1 MLQQHVT
8 VRNADPDRAAG
19 CNSDPLTDP
28 GMSQPDPLTDPRM
41 LQRCRDEIED
51 LCASLA
57 SNIDSVDAAREVQ
70 AALKSSILKDVLG
83 RSPRGHR
90 FAVEQVISSIHG
102 FSPTAASSAQ
112 DLPSLVRVHLL
123 SALDAMW
130 WGRSAA
136 FITNADVAGSDEL
149 VDLRVLRRR
158 REIHFRFRVQAEDL
172 PRRVVRAAV
181 RRTTPGFAPT
191 TIGMKLPYGR
201 PEVVALL
208 NDCALELAARAT
220 PRSPRL
226 WVNSIAR
233 STAYQDELR
242 TFGYVAATSSA
253 HCVGWAADVEME
265 WMRRRGVGAL
275 LEEMLSR
282 RAAEGQ
288 INLIDEGQAWHVC
301 VNPSFVPQLR
311 AMWRDQTGTG

>member
-1 MLQQHVT
+1 M
-8 VRNADPDRAAG
+8 
-19 CNSDPLTDP
+19 
-28 GMSQPDPLTDPRM
+28 
-41 LQRCRDEIED
+41 QRYRDEIES
-51 LCASLA
+51 LCTNLVSV
-57 SNIDSVDAAREVQ
+57 IDPGDAAREVQ
-70 AALKSSILKDVLG
+70 AAVSSNILKDVLE
-83 RSPRGHR
+83 RSPRGHQ
-90 FAVEQVISSIHG
+90 FAAEQLTSSIHE

-112 DLPSLVRVHLL
+112 DIPSLVRVHLL

-136 FITNADVAGSDEL
+136 FVTNADVAGSDEL

-158 REIHFRFRVQAEDL
+158 HKIHFRFRVQAEDL
-172 PRRVVRAAV
+172 PRRVVRAAI
-181 RRTTPGFAPT
+181 RRTAPGFTPT

-201 PEVVALL
+201 PEIVALL
-208 NDCALELAARAT
+208 NDCALELAARAA

-242 TFGYVAATSSA
+242 AYGYVAATSSA
-253 HCVGWAADVEME
+253 HCAGWAADVEME
-265 WMRRRGVGAL
+265 WMRRRGMGTL
-275 LEEMLSR
+275 LEGVLSR
-282 RAAEGQ
+282 RASEGQ

-311 AMWRDQTGTG
+311 AMWRGQSGMG